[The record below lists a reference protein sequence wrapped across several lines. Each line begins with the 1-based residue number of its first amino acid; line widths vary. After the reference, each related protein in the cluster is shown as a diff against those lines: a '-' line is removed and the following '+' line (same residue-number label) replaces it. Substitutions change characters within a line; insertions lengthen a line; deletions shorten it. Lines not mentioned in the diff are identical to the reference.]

1 MADKLKQY
9 IKERDKMLLKRDVGE
24 LRKFILDHQ
33 YNMNPFMRL
42 SMLEASDDVLEITLH
57 KMIVHCANLPFEFR
71 QESADWLL
79 DRGYSVRGYV

>member
-33 YNMNPFMRL
+33 YNMNPFMR
-42 SMLEASDDVLEITLH
+42 I
-57 KMIVHCANLPFEFR
+57 
-71 QESADWLL
+71 
-79 DRGYSVRGYV
+79 G